1 MATMRGHLGRIA
13 IIGGTGLGIH
23 LQEEL
28 DSGSVE
34 EHALTTPFG
43 EPSAPV
49 ITGRIGDSD
58 VALLLRHGIGHRFN
72 PTRVPSRANIFALKM
87 LGCTHVIASGACGS
101 LHESI
106 APGSVVLC
114 DQIIDRTIHRPRTFF
129 DSAAVHVELADPC
142 CDVMRM
148 WLLDVADMAS
158 THETG
163 TYVCMEGPA
172 FSTRAESR
180 MHQAMGAH
188 IVGMT
193 AMPEARLA
201 REAELAYTLLAMPT
215 DWDCWRETE
224 RGSVLEHVIANLEC
238 ATASTLQLIRN
249 ALADTQRLQSEPSL
263 AHSAL
268 DLAIFTDSTMID
280 DTERQRLKPL
290 LDRVL

>member
-1 MATMRGHLGRIA
+1 
-13 IIGGTGLGIH
+13 
-23 LQEEL
+23 
-28 DSGSVE
+28 
-34 EHALTTPFG
+34 
-43 EPSAPV
+43 
-49 ITGRIGDSD
+49 
-58 VALLLRHGIGHRFN
+58 
-72 PTRVPSRANIFALKM
+72 
-87 LGCTHVIASGACGS
+87 
-101 LHESI
+101 
-106 APGSVVLC
+106 
-114 DQIIDRTIHRPRTFF
+114 
-129 DSAAVHVELADPC
+129 
-142 CDVMRM
+142 
-148 WLLDVADMAS
+148 
-158 THETG
+158 
-163 TYVCMEGPA
+163 
-172 FSTRAESR
+172 